1 MKGKVGLI
9 EGIIAKIQRG
19 ELEGI
24 EERFLLR
31 TKRPKQE
38 SSEFATSDNFS
49 LRLDTRITPELERK
63 KEIREAATKIQQLR
77 KEKELSFEDQIYL
90 KVRESKSL
98 QSLRSVGQ
106 VLKLEIEEGVEACR
120 LELGTVA
127 ARLNGEEVRFSVCK
141 R

>member
-1 MKGKVGLI
+1 MKRK
-9 EGIIAKIQRG
+9 
-19 ELEGI
+19 
-24 EERFLLR
+24 
-31 TKRPKQE
+31 E
-38 SSEFATSDNFS
+38 SHG
-49 LRLDTRITPELERK
+49 TPYFNLVSG
-63 KEIREAATKIQQLR
+63 QLR